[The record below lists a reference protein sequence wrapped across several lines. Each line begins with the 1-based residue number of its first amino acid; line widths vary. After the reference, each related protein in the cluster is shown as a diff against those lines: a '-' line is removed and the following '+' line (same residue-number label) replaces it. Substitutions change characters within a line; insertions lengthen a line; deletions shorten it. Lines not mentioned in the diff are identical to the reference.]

1 MIKLKKG
8 GGWGGYPLNFL
19 YFFFIE
25 SLKLFFTESLEA
37 PFLFFP
43 TFFLLSIIYI
53 NNSNM
58 IKMRRDIFKI

>member
-1 MIKLKKG
+1 VDDKVKKG
-8 GGWGGYPLNFL
+8 GGMGGVP
-19 YFFFIE
+19 
-25 SLKLFFTESLEA
+25 LKLFFTESLEA

-58 IKMRRDIFKI
+58 IKMCRDIFKI